1 MIKILTIFIQDTRP
15 AGPKTRNNDNPDYH
29 QNLRFAPLGCPA
41 MFRRARPQPRLQHE
55 ARCWFVD
62 SWFGLHLLVL
72 VTKWQQGGWALFATG
87 ETRPIVGGRLQNRF
101 THCRHWNIILIN
113 DQKNNTVGVSSWFC
127 LAKAHLESEHGSRLA
142 RVEQEEGRS
151 VKLSQVIIISFT
163 FLYFPLFF
171 MSRGLGVIHILRN
184 HFWGSRQTPPPLCNL

>member
-1 MIKILTIFIQDTRP
+1 MRCDQMIKILTIFIQDTRP

-101 THCRHWNIILIN
+101 THCRHWKLFSLTIKRTTPLGWVHDYALQRLTWSPSMGVGLLVSNR
-113 DQKNNTVGVSSWFC
+113 KKAGVSNW
-127 LAKAHLESEHGSRLA
+127 
-142 RVEQEEGRS
+142 
-151 VKLSQVIIISFT
+151 VK
-163 FLYFPLFF
+163 
-171 MSRGLGVIHILRN
+171 
-184 HFWGSRQTPPPLCNL
+184 